1 MFDGKLL
8 GIFKNILRHRFVLQ
22 VQKFLLKRLLTHKT
36 TVKLSYTKHASDLLN
51 LFVKA
56 VILYNCGGFM
66 S

>member
-8 GIFKNILRHRFVLQ
+8 GIFMNILRHRFVLQ

-36 TVKLSYTKHASDLLN
+36 TVKLCYNKHASDLLN

-56 VILYNCGGFM
+56 VILYNREGFM